1 MIKINGKRIFLFIIL
16 GFIIL
21 NLSWLLITTVK
32 YNKFVKAVPKNEHN
46 VYSMNK
52 EDGYSYHVKKPNYLH
67 YTGNLT
73 VSNHEKGELLIIWP
87 LMSGGYKYGFRLQED
102 GGAFEAYV
110 DENMDPI
117 YKDDGYS
124 VQVIKEHKNEL
135 QALFSRADEMWGLK

>member
-87 LMSGGYKYGFRLQED
+87 LMSGGYKYGFMVVPLRPMLMRIWIQYIKMMDILFKLLKNIKMNYRRCFLELMKC
-102 GGAFEAYV
+102 GG
-110 DENMDPI
+110 
-117 YKDDGYS
+117 
-124 VQVIKEHKNEL
+124 
-135 QALFSRADEMWGLK
+135 